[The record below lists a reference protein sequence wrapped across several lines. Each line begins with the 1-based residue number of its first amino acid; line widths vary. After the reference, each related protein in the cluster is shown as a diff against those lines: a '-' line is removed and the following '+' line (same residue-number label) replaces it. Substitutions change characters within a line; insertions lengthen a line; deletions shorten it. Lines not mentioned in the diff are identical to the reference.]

1 MDDLANPITAGT
13 TLTTADEM
21 PRLREHG
28 YCLKTGITRT
38 PEFERKRL
46 ACFAVNVGLKCGQEA
61 ADTAVRRQ
69 GMSRDE
75 ME

>member
-1 MDDLANPITAGT
+1 MNDLAIAVTAGKS
-13 TLTTADEM
+13 LMPADEM

-46 ACFAVNVGLKCGQEA
+46 ACFAVNVGLKCGQQA